1 MGHYSDVYFGYTAG
15 VADKIEKL
23 FSKTIGQLPEELFD
37 NCRVYRYFNVPKS
50 VYEAFINFPSK
61 GEYLCEHIAYKF
73 EYEFLG
79 DGEAYKP

>member
-1 MGHYSDVYFGYTAG
+1 MVMLEMVSSNIRFVEYF
-15 VADKIEKL
+15 ADKE
-23 FSKTIGQLPEELFD
+23 QLVVAFEEPEELFD
-37 NCRVYRYFNVPKS
+37 NCRVYSYFNVPKS

>member
-1 MGHYSDVYFGYTAG
+1 MVMLEMVSSNIRFVEYF
-15 VADKIEKL
+15 ADKE
-23 FSKTIGQLPEELFD
+23 QLVVAFEQPEELFD

-79 DGEAYKP
+79 DGEAYKS

>member
-1 MGHYSDVYFGYTAG
+1 MVMLEMVSSNIRFVEYF
-15 VADKIEKL
+15 ADKE
-23 FSKTIGQLPEELFD
+23 QLVVAFEEPEELFD

>member
-1 MGHYSDVYFGYTAG
+1 MVMLEMVSSNIRFVEYF
-15 VADKIEKL
+15 ADKE
-23 FSKTIGQLPEELFD
+23 QLVVAFEQPEELFD

>member
-1 MGHYSDVYFGYTAG
+1 MVMLEMVSSNIRFVEYF
-15 VADKIEKL
+15 ADKE
-23 FSKTIGQLPEELFD
+23 QLVVAFEQPDELFD

-73 EYEFLG
+73 KYEFLG

>member
-1 MGHYSDVYFGYTAG
+1 MVMLEMVSSNIRFVEYF
-15 VADKIEKL
+15 ADKE
-23 FSKTIGQLPEELFD
+23 QLVVAFEEPEELFD

-79 DGEAYKP
+79 DGEAFKP

>member
-1 MGHYSDVYFGYTAG
+1 MVMLEMVSSNIRFVEYF
-15 VADKIEKL
+15 ADKE
-23 FSKTIGQLPEELFD
+23 QLVVTFEEPEELFD

>member
-1 MGHYSDVYFGYTAG
+1 MLEMVSSNIRFVEYF
-15 VADKIEKL
+15 ADKE
-23 FSKTIGQLPEELFD
+23 QLVVAFEEPEELFD

-50 VYEAFINFPSK
+50 VYEAFVNFPSK

>member
-1 MGHYSDVYFGYTAG
+1 MVMLEMVSSNIRFVEYF
-15 VADKIEKL
+15 ADKE
-23 FSKTIGQLPEELFD
+23 QLVVAFEEPEELFD

-79 DGEAYKP
+79 DGEAYKS

>member
-1 MGHYSDVYFGYTAG
+1 MVMLEMVSSNIRFVEYF
-15 VADKIEKL
+15 ADKE
-23 FSKTIGQLPEELFD
+23 QLVVAFEEPEELFD

-79 DGEAYKP
+79 NGKDCKP

>member
-1 MGHYSDVYFGYTAG
+1 MVMLEIVSSNIRFVEYF
-15 VADKIEKL
+15 ADKE
-23 FSKTIGQLPEELFD
+23 QLVVAFEEPEELFD

-79 DGEAYKP
+79 DGEAYKS

>member
-1 MGHYSDVYFGYTAG
+1 MVMLEIVSSNIRFVEYFVDKEQLV
-15 VADKIEKL
+15 VAFEE
-23 FSKTIGQLPEELFD
+23 PEELFD

-79 DGEAYKP
+79 NGKDCKP

>member
-1 MGHYSDVYFGYTAG
+1 MLEMVSSNIRFVEYF
-15 VADKIEKL
+15 ADKE
-23 FSKTIGQLPEELFD
+23 QLVVAFEEPEELFD

-79 DGEAYKP
+79 DGEAFKP

>member
-1 MGHYSDVYFGYTAG
+1 MLEMVSSNIRFVEYF
-15 VADKIEKL
+15 ADKE
-23 FSKTIGQLPEELFD
+23 QLVVAFEEPEELFD

>member
-1 MGHYSDVYFGYTAG
+1 MVMLEIVSSNIRFVEYF
-15 VADKIEKL
+15 ADKE
-23 FSKTIGQLPEELFD
+23 QLVVAFEEPEELFD